1 MAWVGLVLGAVSTVM
16 SMNAQEEQGQAAA
29 AVARR
34 KQQEANFEAAQLDQD
49 AGQAK
54 AVSQRQAEGEN
65 LQAKLINSTALAR
78 AAASG
83 AGASDPTVLNILAKT
98 SATGA
103 YRGSVAMYE
112 GEEQARLDRMR
123 AAALRF
129 SGDVGIADAVV
140 ASRAANSGAMATLFA
155 GGAKGASMYSKYW
168 SSPGPSSGGGPGN
181 PGSLEGGNTTPTSD
195 FTYNGTDSGGGPAYG

>member
-34 KQQEANFEAAQLDQD
+34 RQQEANFEAAQLDQD

-54 AVSQRQAEGEN
+54 AVSQRQAGDQN
-65 LQAKLINSTALAR
+65 LQARLINSTALAR

-83 AGASDPTVLNILAKT
+83 AGASDPTVLGILAKT

-103 YRGSVAMYE
+103 YRGGIAMYE

-129 SGDVGIADAVV
+129 SGDVGIADALV
-140 ASRAANSGAMATLFA
+140 ASRAANSGATATLVA
-155 GGAKGASMYSKYW
+155 GAAKGSSMYSKYW
-168 SSPGPSSGGGPGN
+168 SKPQSSGGGPGN
-181 PGSLEGGNTTPTSD
+181 PGALQGGSNTTPTND
-195 FTYNGTDSGGGPAYG
+195 FSFDGTDSGGGPAYG